1 MHSAEKL
8 FARLLGQLNK
18 LHMPTVV
25 EKSPDITLPAIT
37 GVLSN
42 AVENYLVDIPD
53 DDERDK
59 LARRFE
65 YVLNQAE
72 NLPPSV
78 KKSLQV
84 MLRN

>member
-8 FARLLGQLNK
+8 FAHLLGQLNK
-18 LHMPTVV
+18 LHMTTVV
-25 EKSPDITLPAIT
+25 EKSPEITLPAIT

-53 DDERDK
+53 DERDD